1 MTTCECAREASKIA
15 IEYMPPTDGVSP
27 PMSDLPAPPA
37 NRLKPQS
44 WLDGR
49 LVIGVVLVLASVVV
63 GAKVVASSGHFDEI
77 WAASHDL
84 APGTTLT
91 KGDLVTVKVR
101 FHDHGGGYYSTSGK
115 SLVGRTTIAPL
126 SAGQLIPAAAVPAQP
141 PTPSR
146 LVTVPVAKLHMPH
159 DGDLQGKQVDLYVT
173 VKSTVGLAQQAPQLV
188 LANVTVADVIAQSS
202 IADSGNSGVVL
213 QVPLQY
219 VNAVVGAVESGSIDV
234 VRVPSDNV
242 TAVPSPGPFTPAPS
256 ASPSASGGATT

>member
-1 MTTCECAREASKIA
+1 
-15 IEYMPPTDGVSP
+15 
-27 PMSDLPAPPA
+27 MSDLPAPLA
-37 NRLKPQS
+37 NRLKPPS

-49 LVIGVVLVLASVVV
+49 LVIGIVLVLVSVVV
-63 GAKVVASSGHFDEI
+63 GAKVVASSGHFDEV

-91 KGDLVTVKVR
+91 KGDLVSVKVR
-101 FHDHGGGYYSTSGK
+101 FHDHGGGYYSATGK

-141 PTPSR
+141 PTQNR

-173 VKSTVGLAQQAPQLV
+173 VKSSVGQPQQAPQLV

-202 IADSGNSGVVL
+202 LADAGSSGLVL
-213 QVPLQY
+213 QVPVEY

-242 TAVPSPGPFTPAPS
+242 AAVPSPGPFRP
-256 ASPSASGGATT
+256 SPSAVASDGAST